1 MTIEKNEIAPQIT
14 SYESDV
20 FPSGISVVVY
30 KYDGIE
36 TEGVPVLLLPGI
48 RNPKDC
54 EYDESQ
60 LRALLDNGASEIK
73 YLRYSYTEPLSVE
86 DVLVVM
92 NTILDSVDCLKLVG
106 TSIGADLIAKFVSL
120 DGENN
125 EKIRDALLISLYS
138 VARRDIF
145 VPSAVAEKLIKYA
158 TSDTPAMKKLYS
170 LISNGAEA
178 PDMFITN
185 CKRLKELREGLLF
198 DVCGLSHKVPH
209 IKISWTKDKEYSNED
224 MQRDIERQVSY
235 LAHNFEADTDLEG
248 PHGVL
253 KREESLPVYRKVL
266 GEWCKSVV

>member
-1 MTIEKNEIAPQIT
+1 MSIENNEIAPQIT

-20 FPSGISVVVY
+20 FPSGMSVVAY

-54 EYDESQ
+54 EYDETQ
-60 LRALLDNGASEIK
+60 LKALLDNGASEIK

-86 DVLVVM
+86 DVFVAM
-92 NTILDSVDCLKLVG
+92 NTILDSVDNLKLVG
-106 TSIGADLIAKFVSL
+106 ISIGADLIAKFISL

-125 EKIRDALLISLYS
+125 EKILDALLISLYS
-138 VARRDIF
+138 VARRDVF
-145 VPSAVAEKLIKYA
+145 VPSVMAEKLIRYA

-185 CKRLKELREGLLF
+185 CKRLKELREDLLF
-198 DVCGLSHKVPH
+198 DVCGLKHRVPH
-209 IKISWTKDKEYSNED
+209 IKVSWTRDREYSSEV

-235 LAHNFEADTDLEG
+235 LTDHFEAETDLEG

-266 GEWCKSVV
+266 GDWCSSIV

>member
-1 MTIEKNEIAPQIT
+1 MSIEKNEFAPQIT

-20 FPSGISVVVY
+20 FPSGISIVVY

-54 EYDESQ
+54 EYDETQ
-60 LRALLDNGASEIK
+60 LKALLDNGASEIK
-73 YLRYSYTEPLSVE
+73 YLRYSYTEPLSVD
-86 DVLVVM
+86 DVLIVI
-92 NTILDSVDCLKLVG
+92 NTILDSVDVLKLVG
-106 TSIGADLIAKFVSL
+106 TSIGADLIAKFISL

-125 EKIRDALLISLYS
+125 EKILDALLISLYS
-138 VARRDIF
+138 VARRDVF
-145 VPSAVAEKLIKYA
+145 VPSAIAEKLIRYA

-185 CKRLKELREGLLF
+185 CKRLGELREDLLF
-198 DVCGLSHKVPH
+198 DVSSLKHRVPH
-209 IKISWTKDKEYSNED
+209 IKVSWTKDREYSNEE

-235 LAHNFEADTDLEG
+235 LANSFEAETDLEG

-253 KREESLPVYRKVL
+253 KREESLPVYRKIF